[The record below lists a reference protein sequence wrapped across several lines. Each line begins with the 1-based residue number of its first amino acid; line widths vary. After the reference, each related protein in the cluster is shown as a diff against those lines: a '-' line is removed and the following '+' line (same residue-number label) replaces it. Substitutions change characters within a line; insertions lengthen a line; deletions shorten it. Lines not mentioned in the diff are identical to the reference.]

1 MKKILLKVAAIGLTM
16 MFSTNVQAQFN
27 LGDVLGTVANSTSS
41 GNATGDLISS
51 LTTVFSG
58 SKQAKAQS
66 IVGTW
71 VYSEPAIV
79 LDSEDLLSKAAY
91 KLAANKLEQKLQ
103 SYLTN
108 YGITPGTFTMTF
120 NEDGTFT
127 ETLKGKTM
135 SGQWKVVDSKLQLT
149 IATIQAVSITT
160 QLDGNNLQFVTDAT
174 KLLTMFKSFG
184 ANSTNSSLKTI
195 SSLLKGAKGMQAGIT
210 MKKQ

>member
-1 MKKILLKVAAIGLTM
+1 MKKNLLKVAAIGLTM

-27 LGDVLGTVANSTSS
+27 LGDVLGTVTNSASS

-58 SKQAKAQS
+58 NKQANAQS

-79 LDSEDLLSKAAY
+79 LDSEDLLSQAAY

-135 SGQWKVVDSKLQLT
+135 SGKWKVVDSKLQLT

-195 SSLLKGAKGMQAGIT
+195 STLLKGAKGMQAGIT
-210 MKKQ
+210 MQKK

>member
-1 MKKILLKVAAIGLTM
+1 MKKNLLKVAAIGLTM

-41 GNATGDLISS
+41 GNATGDLISN

>member
-1 MKKILLKVAAIGLTM
+1 MKKNLLKVAAIGLTM

-195 SSLLKGAKGMQAGIT
+195 SSLLKGAKGMQTGIT

>member
-1 MKKILLKVAAIGLTM
+1 MKKNLLKVAAIGLTM